1 MAEVI
6 RHIGLS
12 LGADLCWP
20 ICFEQM
26 MKRLDLRIPS
36 GGDTLRFEVERV
48 TIEPFDLRQPCK
60 YDVVVDRLTH
70 WYATSREWIKKS
82 IGTQVCR
89 CRKASHE
96 LKSHP
101 KKALMVSVTLRRC
114 STSAA
119 GMKSVFIV

>member
-6 RHIGLS
+6 RHVGLS

-26 MKRLDLRIPS
+26 MKRLDLRIPLD
-36 GGDTLRFEVERV
+36 GDTLRFDVERV

-70 WYATSREWIKKS
+70 WYATSRECGRRRGTRPPRRSSPPSGSGPADDRSKETAARGPAS
-82 IGTQVCR
+82 IPR
-89 CRKASHE
+89 
-96 LKSHP
+96 
-101 KKALMVSVTLRRC
+101 
-114 STSAA
+114 
-119 GMKSVFIV
+119 